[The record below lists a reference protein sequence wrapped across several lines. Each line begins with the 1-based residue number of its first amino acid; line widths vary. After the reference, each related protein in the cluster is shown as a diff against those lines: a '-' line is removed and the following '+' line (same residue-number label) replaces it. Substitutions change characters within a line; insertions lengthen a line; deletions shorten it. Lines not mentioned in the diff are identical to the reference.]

1 MDDRQRNE
9 FTGAEPWREK
19 ATGQATDQ
27 SYSLETVT
35 IS

>member
-1 MDDRQRNE
+1 MDGRQCNE
-9 FTGAEPWREK
+9 LTGAKPWCEK

-27 SYSLETVT
+27 SYSLETLT